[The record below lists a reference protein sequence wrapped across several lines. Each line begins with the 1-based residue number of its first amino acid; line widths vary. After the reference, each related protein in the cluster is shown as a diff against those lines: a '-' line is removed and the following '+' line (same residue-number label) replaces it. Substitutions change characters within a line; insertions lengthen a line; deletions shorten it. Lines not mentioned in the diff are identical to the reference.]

1 MPRVRVE
8 LPDEWPFS
16 TEIDIGVGM
25 INYGGHL
32 GNDSFFTLLHEARL
46 RYLKSLGYTEL
57 DVEGLGLI
65 VVDAAIEYKAEC
77 RHGELLRV
85 AVAPADPRPRGC
97 DLCYLVTKADGTV
110 AARAKTGVLFFD
122 YGTRHV
128 AAMPASFANKTGLSV
143 KWAT

>member
-1 MPRVRVE
+1 MARVRVE

-16 TEIDIGVGM
+16 TDIDIGVGL

-32 GNDSFFTLLHEARL
+32 GHDSFFTVLHEARL

-57 DVEGLGLI
+57 DIEGLGLI
-65 VVDAAIEYKAEC
+65 VADAAIEYKAEC

-85 AVAPADPRPRGC
+85 AVAPADPHPKGC
-97 DLCYLVTKADGTV
+97 DFCYLVAKADGAV

-122 YGTRHV
+122 YGAGRV
-128 AAMPASFANKTGLSV
+128 APMPRGFAKKVGLAGPRV
-143 KWAT
+143 E

>member
-8 LPDEWPFS
+8 LPSEWPFS

-57 DVEGLGLI
+57 DVEGLGII
-65 VVDAAIEYKAEC
+65 VVDAAIEYKAEGY
-77 RHGELLRV
+77 HGEILHI
-85 AVAPADPRPRGC
+85 AVAPADPHPRGC
-97 DLCYLVTKADGTV
+97 DLCYLITKADGAV
-110 AARAKTGVLFFD
+110 AARAKTGLLFFD
-122 YGTRHV
+122 YGSRRV
-128 AAMPASFANKTGLSV
+128 AMMPEGFARKAGL
-143 KWAT
+143 AGDRTP